1 MAGKLE
7 GLVVPVMEPLGY
19 RHGWAGEVN
28 RRIAEAAQGAPEGLD
43 LAWTDVNKVLTCPG
57 WWEATRTTDP
67 APPNIIDLHR
77 SLIVDIA
84 TAYLEENAVWGA
96 PSPIDFVREYLSNEV
111 NFDPLT
117 ATWLFL
123 LDELARTELAN
134 GLAARISLMVS
145 SWPQVMDATQVSL
158 GPVIENLSVGGVRLR
173 GEHVDA
179 VYGDSRLGVE
189 VAWPGAVLVRFVAER
204 ATPEHLEQMDMAA
217 LVHALATGCPPQRVV
232 VYSLSTGDGIG
243 MDVEREW
250 LEMTIGGVIAAI
262 DDIKEIDAHG
272 VKELNPDEHC
282 VFCPWKDE
290 CAANESEADEYPF

>member
-1 MAGKLE
+1 MGLE
-7 GLVVPVMEPLGY
+7 
-19 RHGWAGEVN
+19 
-28 RRIAEAAQGAPEGLD
+28 

-67 APPNIIDLHR
+67 VPPNIIDLHR

-134 GLAARISLMVS
+134 GLAARISMMVS
-145 SWPQVMDATQVSL
+145 SWPQVMDATQVAL

-173 GEHVDA
+173 GQHVDA

-189 VAWPGAVLVRFVAER
+189 VSWPGAVLVRFVAER

-217 LVHALATGCPPQRVV
+217 LVHALATGCPPQRLV

-250 LEMTIGGVIAAI
+250 LEMTIGGVIAAL
-262 DDIKEIDAHG
+262 DDINVIETQT
-272 VKELNPDEHC
+272 VKKLRPDEHH
-282 VFCPWKDE
+282 FSYPWKHGS
-290 CAANESEADEYPF
+290 AAREQERWYTALGNW

>member
-28 RRIAEAAQGAPEGLD
+28 RRIAEAAHGAPVRLELG
-43 LAWTDVNKVLTCPG
+43 WTDVNKVLTCPG

-67 APPNIIDLHR
+67 VPPNIIDLHR
-77 SLIVDIA
+77 SLIVGIA

-158 GPVIENLSVGGVRLR
+158 GPVIENLSVGGVCLR
-173 GEHVDA
+173 GQHVDA

-189 VAWPGAVLVRFVAER
+189 VSWPGAVLVRFVAER
-204 ATPEHLEQMDMAA
+204 ATPDHLKQMDMAA
-217 LVHALATGCPPQRVV
+217 LVHALASGCPPQRVV

-250 LEMTIGGVIAAI
+250 LEMTIGGVIAAL
-262 DDIKEIDAHG
+262 DDIKEINSHG
-272 VKELNPDEHC
+272 VKELNPGEHC
-282 VFCPWKDE
+282 MFCPWRDE
-290 CAANESEADEYPF
+290 CAANESEADESPF

>member
-28 RRIAEAAQGAPEGLD
+28 RRIAEAAHGAPVGLE

-57 WWEATRTTDP
+57 GWEATRTTDP
-67 APPNIIDLHR
+67 VPPNIIDLHR
-77 SLIVDIA
+77 SLIVDVA

-145 SWPQVMDATQVSL
+145 SWPRVMDATQVSL
-158 GPVIENLSVGGVRLR
+158 GPVIENLSIGQVRLR
-173 GEHVDA
+173 GQHVDA

-189 VAWPGAVLVRFVAER
+189 VSWPGAVLVRFVAER
-204 ATPEHLEQMDMAA
+204 ATPHHLEQMDLAA
-217 LVHALATGCPPQRVV
+217 LVHAFTTGCPPQRLV

-250 LEMTIGGVIAAI
+250 MEMTIGGVISAV
-262 DDIKEIDAHG
+262 KEISKIDSHG
-272 VKELNPDEHC
+272 VGELSPGSQC
-282 VFCPWKDE
+282 TLCPWRDE
-290 CAANESEADEYPF
+290 CSVSEADEYPF

>member
-28 RRIAEAAQGAPEGLD
+28 RRIAEAAQGAPVGLE
-43 LAWTDVNKVLTCPG
+43 LGWTDVNKVLTCPG
-57 WWEATRTTDP
+57 WWEATQTTDP
-67 APPNIIDLHR
+67 LPPNIIDLHR

-96 PSPIDFVREYLSNEV
+96 PSPIQFVREYLCNEV

-123 LDELARTELAN
+123 LDEVARTELAN

-158 GPVIENLSVGGVRLR
+158 GPVIENLTVGGVRLR
-173 GEHVDA
+173 GEHIDA

-189 VAWPGAVLVRFVAER
+189 VSWPGAVLVRFVAER
-204 ATPEHLEQMDMAA
+204 ATPQHLEQMDIAA
-217 LVHALATGCPPQRVV
+217 LVHALATGCPPQRLV

-250 LEMTIGGVIAAI
+250 LEMTIGGVISAV
-262 DDIKEIDAHG
+262 KEISKIYSHG
-272 VKELNPDEHC
+272 VGELSPGSHC
-282 VFCPWKDE
+282 TLCPWSDE
-290 CAANESEADEYPF
+290 CGVSEADEYPF

>member
-28 RRIAEAAQGAPEGLD
+28 RRIAEAAQGAPIGLE
-43 LAWTDVNKVLTCPG
+43 LGWTDVNKVLTCPG

-67 APPNIIDLHR
+67 VPPNIIDLHR

-123 LDELARTELAN
+123 LDELARTELTN

-158 GPVIENLSVGGVRLR
+158 GPVVENLSVGGVRLR
-173 GEHVDA
+173 GQHVDA

-189 VAWPGAVLVRFVAER
+189 VSWPGAVLVRFVAER

-217 LVHALATGCPPQRVV
+217 LVHTLATGCPPQRVV

-250 LEMTIGGVIAAI
+250 MEMTIGGVISAV
-262 DDIKEIDAHG
+262 KEISKIDSHG
-272 VKELNPDEHC
+272 VGELSPGSQC
-282 VFCPWKDE
+282 TLCPWRDE
-290 CAANESEADEYPF
+290 CSVSEADEYPF